1 MPPTERALTHF
12 FTLEFTRRT
21 LLATSSKCKGVEG
34 FTVTVPYLLQ
44 HYRTRAWHTSAMLA
58 WVSSPAPMAICTLAE
73 LAQDKKN
80 LGPLALGVSASPF
93 LDAGALPSGW
103 DTRLPATALP

>member
-1 MPPTERALTHF
+1 MPNRLKQRIHKSFSAVPDAPPTERALTHF

-44 HYRTRAWHTSAMLA
+44 HYRIRA
-58 WVSSPAPMAICTLAE
+58 
-73 LAQDKKN
+73 
-80 LGPLALGVSASPF
+80 
-93 LDAGALPSGW
+93 
-103 DTRLPATALP
+103 